1 MPRIVACSSK
11 TGSCKQ
17 RQKLPLIRLLFANVS
32 SLNCRIASADFCE
45 HPYCMNTIE
54 TAPPISSVEIPA
66 DPARLAEAFRLFN
79 QVSEELSTAYGTLER
94 QVEALTAELAAANG
108 ALRQQYQEKAAL
120 TERLTRLLEAL
131 PAGVVV
137 LDRTGQLDV
146 ANPAADH
153 LLGTPALGMAWA
165 DIEQTRLEVTETPG
179 EMQAGDK
186 RVALSMTEPD
196 AVGGRI
202 VLLHDITE
210 AHRLKMQAE
219 RNERLAAM
227 GEMAAQLAHQL
238 RTPLAAAL
246 LYAGNLENPGIQENT
261 RISIAQKTVGR
272 LKHLER
278 LIQDM
283 LLFARG
289 EVLGREAFAVEDL
302 LGEMAHIFEPLA
314 RQRGVEFVLSEVPA
328 DLVMTGNRKALAGA
342 LTNLLENAL
351 QAVAG
356 EVEGQG
362 RISLSVD
369 AAPDRLIFHIRDN
382 GRGMPPDVVA
392 RLFEPFFT
400 TRAEGTGLGLAI
412 ARGVARAHGGGI
424 DVESSP
430 GAGTQFVLT
439 LSRGINTHAIS
450 PESN

>member
-1 MPRIVACSSK
+1 M
-11 TGSCKQ
+11 
-17 RQKLPLIRLLFANVS
+17 NVTDT
-32 SLNCRIASADFCE
+32 ASPA
-45 HPYCMNTIE
+45 
-54 TAPPISSVEIPA
+54 TAPSGVEIPT
-66 DPARLAEAFRLFN
+66 DPARLGEAFRLFN

-120 TERLTRLLEAL
+120 TDRLTRLLEAL
-131 PAGVVV
+131 PAGVAV
-137 LDRTGQLDV
+137 LDRGGRLDV

-153 LLGTPALGMAWA
+153 LLGTPALGMAWS
-165 DIEQTRLEVTETPG
+165 DIEQARLHPTETAG
-179 EMQAGDK
+179 EMQAGDR
-186 RVALSMTEPD
+186 RVAMTLTEPD
-196 AVGGRI
+196 TNGGRI

-210 AHRLKMQAE
+210 AHQLKVQAE

-246 LYAGNLENPGIQENT
+246 LYAGNLENPAIPEAT

-289 EVLGREAFAVEDL
+289 EVLGREAFAVEEL
-302 LGEMAHIFEPLA
+302 LNEMAHTFEPLA
-314 RQRGVEFVLSEVPA
+314 RARGVEFSLTPA
-328 DLVMTGNRKALAGA
+328 PENIVITGNRKALAGA

-351 QAVAG
+351 QAVAT
-356 EVEGQG
+356 ETSG
-362 RISLSVD
+362 RISLGV
-369 AAPDRLIFHIRDN
+369 AAGDDRLAFRVKDN
-382 GRGMPPDVVA
+382 GRGMPPDIVT

-424 DVESSP
+424 DVES
-430 GAGTQFVLT
+430 ALGTGTEFVLT
-439 LSRGINTHAIS
+439 VSRGGHSNATS
-450 PESN
+450 RESN